1 MLHAPNVENL
11 HIPEIA
17 PLGRRI
23 ERWVGTI
30 DHMVLKMNLGHKLTH

>member
-30 DHMVLKMNLGHKLTH
+30 DQNDLGHKLTH